1 MKKTTDDKFQ
11 VKAHKKDKEQ
21 LNETDTNDLVF
32 SSVGPFS
39 TFVINHAWFKRRSFF
54 VEIIMQ
60 EFYSPKGRLSAVIKH
75 RSVNSNFKFMFIFFT
90 AMTLH

>member
-39 TFVINHAWFKRRSFF
+39 TFVINHA
-54 VEIIMQ
+54 
-60 EFYSPKGRLSAVIKH
+60 
-75 RSVNSNFKFMFIFFT
+75 
-90 AMTLH
+90 